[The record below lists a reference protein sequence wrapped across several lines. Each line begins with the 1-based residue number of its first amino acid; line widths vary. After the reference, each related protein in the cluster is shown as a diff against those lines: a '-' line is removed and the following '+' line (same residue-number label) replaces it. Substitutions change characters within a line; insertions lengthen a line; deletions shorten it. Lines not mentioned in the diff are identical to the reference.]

1 MKKLNMFYSLVA
13 ALMLGTAFTSCS
25 SDDDKNSPTPPEP
38 VVTYHYDLT
47 VVAGNHGGMSKDK
60 SHITLSVASLSDA
73 TQQPIS
79 FEEKELKSLTTRWRA
94 SLTESIT
101 IRCLCQVTA
110 SLNCSL
116 RATR

>member
-60 SHITLSVASLSDA
+60 SHITLSVTSLSDA
-73 TQQPIS
+73 TQLHDG
-79 FEEKELKSLTTRWRA
+79 EHH
-94 SLTESIT
+94 
-101 IRCLCQVTA
+101 
-110 SLNCSL
+110 
-116 RATR
+116 